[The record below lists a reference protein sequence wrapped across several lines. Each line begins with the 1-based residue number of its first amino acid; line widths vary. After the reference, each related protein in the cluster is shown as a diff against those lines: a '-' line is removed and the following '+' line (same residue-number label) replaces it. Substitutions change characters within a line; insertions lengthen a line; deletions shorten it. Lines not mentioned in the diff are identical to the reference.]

1 MTKNVLIT
9 GGAGFIGCHLGRHLA
24 AEGYNVY
31 LLDNFSRGVEDEEL
45 SELQSRASV
54 ELINADLGCR
64 SETLALGVKFEYV
77 VHLAAIIGVAH
88 VVNRPYS
95 VLVENVRMLE
105 SVIELCRSQSEFSR
119 LVFASTS
126 EVYAGTL
133 EYFGLVPPT
142 MEQTPLAVSDLS
154 RPRTSYMLSKIYGE
168 ALCAQSGLPFSIVRP
183 HNVYGPRMGMSH
195 VVPEQLAQIWKSKSG
210 DRIGVRSLDHRRT
223 FCYVSD
229 AVQMIERVMLEKAC
243 EQKTLNIGSPG
254 PEITIRQ
261 LVEHC
266 IRVSGK
272 KLHIDPLSDTDG
284 SPVRRCPDMSQMT
297 RYTGYLARVQL
308 NEGIERT
315 WDWYSTRVFTDHRLT
330 AD

>member
-1 MTKNVLIT
+1 MKNVLIT
-9 GGAGFIGCHLGRHLA
+9 GGAGFIGFHLGRHLA
-24 AEGYNVY
+24 AKGYRVY
-31 LLDNFSRGVEDEEL
+31 LLDNFSRAVEDDEL
-45 SELQSRASV
+45 CELQSRASV
-54 ELINADLGCR
+54 ELINIDLGCR
-64 SETLALGVKFEYV
+64 TEMLALDVEFEYV

-88 VVNRPYS
+88 VANRPYS

-105 SVIELCRSQSEFSR
+105 GVIELCGRQSEFSR

-133 EYFGLVPPT
+133 EHFGLVLPT
-142 MEQTPLAVSDLS
+142 VEQTPLAVSDLS

-195 VVPEQLAQIWKSKSG
+195 VVPEQLAQIWKSKYG
-210 DRIGVRSLDHRRT
+210 DRIGVHSPDHKRT

-229 AVQMIERVMLEKAC
+229 AVEMIERVMLETEC
-243 EQKTLNIGSPG
+243 EQKTLNIGSAG
-254 PEITIRQ
+254 PEITVRQ

-272 KLHIDPLSDTDG
+272 KLNIDSLSDTDG
-284 SPVRRCPDMSQMT
+284 SPARRCPDMSQMA
-297 RYTGYLARVQL
+297 RYTGYVAQVEL
-308 NEGIERT
+308 NEGIKRT
-315 WDWYSTRVFTDHRLT
+315 WDWYSTRVFTDGRLT